1 MSDNLNSL
9 SISALD
15 IELGSGVDIGERTR
29 IGGIGAAARCL
40 RIGRHVSI
48 GADVTILASE
58 IEIGDYTVIH
68 NHTLI
73 YGYSPVSIGACSW
86 IGQNVVLNCTD
97 RLEIG
102 RGCTISAYANLWTHF
117 SGGDPLQGCRFNSRR
132 ALSLGEDSWIGVQ
145 CSVAPVTIGA
155 RSLLLAGSVLTKDM
169 ADDQSWGGNPASDL
183 TDKLGSPFAAVDAVS
198 KYRRL
203 CALLDR
209 FMAGEAKL
217 QSGESLP
224 DPGNSS
230 AWPADGHTRE
240 GIMLTHSGLRD
251 PRYSVFDTADRSYS
265 GLDTA
270 QEVAFMKWLLPLIRF
285 YAREGSAL

>member
-1 MSDNLNSL
+1 MNDSPDSL
-9 SISALD
+9 SINALD

-29 IGGIGAAARCL
+29 IGGIGGSARRL

-48 GADVTILASE
+48 GHDVTILAPD

-102 RGCTISAYANLWTHF
+102 RGCTISAYASLWTHF
-117 SGGDPLQGCRFNSRR
+117 SGGDPLQGCRFNSRKS
-132 ALSLGEDSWIGVQ
+132 LSIGEDSWIGVQ

-155 RSLLLAGSVLTKDM
+155 RALLLAGSVLTKDIG
-169 ADDQSWGGNPASDL
+169 DDQTWGGNPSIDL
-183 TDKLGSPFAAVDAVS
+183 TDKLGSPFKVVDAQT
-198 KYRRL
+198 KYRQL
-203 CALLDR
+203 CAMLDR

-217 QSGESLP
+217 QSGEPLP
-224 DPGNSS
+224 DPGDGT

-251 PRYSVFDTADRSYS
+251 PRYSVFDTAERSYS
-265 GLDTA
+265 ALDTE

-285 YAREGSAL
+285 YARGYSSQ